1 MLVGCEKLLFV
12 EAEGTKQPGAVRCFN
27 GTDVCTVGEFKETRM
42 WSTHGE
48 ARRQIAGRGHVF
60 CSMHGVGNVY
70 RTVGVSQPP
79 SCGPGSD
86 TNSAPRH
93 TNDADAGQKTDKERG

>member
-48 ARRQIAGRGHVF
+48 ARRQIAGWGQVF
-60 CSMHGVGNVY
+60 CSMHVGNVY
-70 RTVGVSQPP
+70 RTVGVSPRP

-86 TNSAPRH
+86 TNSAPCH
-93 TNDADAGQKTDKERG
+93 SNDADAGQKPDKERG

>member
-1 MLVGCEKLLFV
+1 MLVGSEKLLFV
-12 EAEGTKQPGAVRCFN
+12 VAEGTKQPGAVRCFN
-27 GTDVCTVGEFKETRM
+27 GTDVCAVGEFKETRM

-70 RTVGVSQPP
+70 RTVGVSQRP